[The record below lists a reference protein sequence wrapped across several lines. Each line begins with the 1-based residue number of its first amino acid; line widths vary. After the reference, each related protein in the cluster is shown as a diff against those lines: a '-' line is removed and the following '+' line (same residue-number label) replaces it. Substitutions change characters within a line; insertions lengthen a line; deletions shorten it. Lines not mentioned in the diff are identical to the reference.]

1 MRFNMRINRYTR
13 KRNNQQRTREEKSPS
28 EILHVFLAECKL
40 YDECINEYVINENC
54 WYENMISYMATN
66 YGDDFIGG
74 ENLFE
79 LIIPNVNEIM
89 NFQIGPFTMTIIRIN
104 ETVDRNFTN
113 FREDF
118 MIEKFFRLRDD
129 GMQKCY
135 VIISRLKHYW
145 ETSSLGHFI
154 NTPRKMKLIDGR
166 KTGTFIW
173 VRLKNSII

>member
-1 MRFNMRINRYTR
+1 MRKNRYVI

-28 EILHVFLAECKL
+28 ETLTILLAECKL
-40 YDECINEYVINENC
+40 SDECINGYVMNENC
-54 WYENMISYMATN
+54 GYENMISYMATN
-66 YGDDFIGG
+66 YGEDFIGD
-74 ENLFE
+74 ENVFE
-79 LIIPNVNEIM
+79 LIIPNVNQIM
-89 NFQIGPFTMTIIRIN
+89 NFRIGPFTMTIIRIN
-104 ETVDRNFTN
+104 ETVDRNFTK

-129 GMQKCY
+129 GMEKCY
-135 VIISRLKHYW
+135 VIISRLKLYW

-173 VRLKNSII
+173 VRLKILTV